1 MRARRLISLF
11 LVGSVAL
18 MGAMPA
24 GALSSGDN
32 RYIVRIKSGIA
43 GLPVINLVC
52 SLLGCTV
59 RGSLDTDPSGGLL
72 QPSSLFLVD
81 SLLPIDLNAFLSPL
95 LRLLGVASVERDR
108 PVPLSEGPRVDQQS
122 AAVLDYLWR
131 RTPTSYYGTTVWEG
145 YLEQPAA
152 GIVRL
157 PEMQCAFRATGA
169 GVVAVIDTG
178 IDPNHPALK
187 PVLTS
192 GYDFTRNTPGGD
204 ETADLEQQSAA
215 VLDSDGPYEVN
226 QQSAA
231 VLDQQSAAVLDNPDY
246 AAFGHG
252 TMVAGVVHLVA
263 PTANIMPLK
272 AFSADG
278 TGYTSDI
285 LRAIYY
291 AVQKKATVINMS
303 FSRPTPT
310 QELKRALDHANSSG
324 LIPVSS
330 AGNEGIAALRYP
342 AALAN
347 VVGVASTSNED
358 TRSSFSNYGKDLVW
372 LAAPGEGIV
381 TTYPGGTY
389 AAAWGTSFSTPF
401 VSGGAAL
408 FTGLKTTASYNEAS
422 WALAHAKPL
431 SSNLGYGRLDLYRAV
446 AALASS
452 GSSTDSTEGCE
463 AR

>member
-1 MRARRLISLF
+1 MTAEDKYARLLDVLRGMESA
-11 LVGSVAL
+11 VVAF
-18 MGAMPA
+18 
-24 GALSSGDN
+24 
-32 RYIVRIKSGIA
+32 
-43 GLPVINLVC
+43 
-52 SLLGCTV
+52 
-59 RGSLDTDPSGGLL
+59 SGG
-72 QPSSLFLVD
+72 VD
-81 SLLPIDLNAFLSPL
+81 STFLA
-95 LRLLGVASVERDR
+95 RAAQEALGDR
-108 PVPLSEGPRVDQQS
+108 
-122 AAVLDYLWR
+122 AVL
-131 RTPTSYYGTTVWEG
+131 V
-145 YLEQPAA
+145 
-152 GIVRL
+152 
-157 PEMQCAFRATGA
+157 
-169 GVVAVIDTG
+169 
-178 IDPNHPALK
+178 
-187 PVLTS
+187 
-192 GYDFTRNTPGGD
+192 
-204 ETADLEQQSAA
+204 TADSETYPASELGAA
-215 VLDSDGPYEVN
+215 RDLARSLGMRHVVVETRE
-226 QQSAA
+226 
-231 VLDQQSAAVLDNPDY
+231 LDNPDY